1 MNYNDK
7 LRLVKEFVEEN
18 FDDPVELV
26 IALRLSVEDIITL
39 LPDVLVANY
48 HHFFEEDDNLEEY
61 QTKTQPLDFGSGE
74 GWEDSETGDY

>member
-7 LRLVKEFVEEN
+7 LRLVKEFIEEN

-26 IALRLSVEDIITL
+26 IALRLSVEDIITR
-39 LPDVLVANY
+39 LPDILVANY
-48 HHFFEEDDNLEEY
+48 SNFFDEDDNTEEY
-61 QTKTQPLDFGSGE
+61 QNKTKPLDFGSGE